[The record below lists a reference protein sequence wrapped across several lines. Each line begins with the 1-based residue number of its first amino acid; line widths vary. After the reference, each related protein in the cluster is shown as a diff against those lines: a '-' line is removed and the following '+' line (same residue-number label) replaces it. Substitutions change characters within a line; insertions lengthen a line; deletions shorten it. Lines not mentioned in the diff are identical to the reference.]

1 MPIKLINLFWLVQT
15 TQSPGM
21 NIKQAANHKHLII
34 ASQINSTC
42 ATKKNNRSTNQSNAH
57 VSLRIFSML
66 AVTQHKSNLL
76 HHKFTELIQSLQLAK
91 SALCYCK

>member
-1 MPIKLINLFWLVQT
+1 MPIQLINLFWLVQT

-42 ATKKNNRSTNQSNAH
+42 VTKKIIKVQISPMHMFHSEFFQCWLSPNTNQIYYI
-57 VSLRIFSML
+57 R
-66 AVTQHKSNLL
+66 NLPD
-76 HHKFTELIQSLQLAK
+76 
-91 SALCYCK
+91 